1 MEDDPFLSHFVRQ
14 ITLNE
19 IKMSQ
24 KTIDKIKSILKV
36 LYQTR
41 INRNSLESISFQG
54 IPDECNGLRAFCWK
68 VLLGYLPEYTS
79 KWKATLDMNRKNYE
93 NYLHD
98 YFLPRFK
105 MAKQQKA
112 KKEASKNSDS
122 TLQKEEIKESEPS
135 GTNQAGTTKKKQ
147 LILESEGVDHP
158 LSREKNSTWNNYFK
172 DQELWED
179 IEKDTKRTRSE
190 MDFFQ
195 KPTQYPLKYINDVCI
210 REENDPPETHSTVLS
225 RILFIYGKLNPGV
238 GYVQGMNEV
247 VAPIYYCFCNDQNP
261 LFIGH
266 AEADTF
272 FCFTHLMGDIQDG
285 FVKKLDNTEVG
296 IQARIKNLNELLK
309 KIDKQLWT
317 HLEKHNV
324 NPQFYS
330 LRWLMLLLTQ
340 EFEMIEVFRLWDSL
354 LSHPKRL
361 DYLNYVCLAMMEGV
375 RDKLIEEDEFA
386 TLMETLQKETNVD
399 LERIL
404 ATSFRLYKQYSKP
417 EDMVYHIVFPS

>member
-14 ITLNE
+14 TSQNE

-24 KTIDKIKSILKV
+24 KTIDRIKTILKV
-36 LYQTR
+36 LHQSK
-41 INRNSLESISFQG
+41 INKNSLESICFQG

-68 VLLGYLPEYTS
+68 LLLGYLPDYS
-79 KWKATLDMNRKNYE
+79 AKWKSTLDTNRKNYE
-93 NYLHD
+93 NYLQD
-98 YFLPRFK
+98 YFLPRYK

-112 KKEASKNSDS
+112 KKEASKTSESSNS
-122 TLQKEEIKESEPS
+122 KEEVKETEGSTTS
-135 GTNQAGTTKKKQ
+135 QTDNTKKKKF
-147 LILESEGVDHP
+147 ILEFEKVDHP
-158 LSREKNSTWNNYFK
+158 LSKEKNSTWNSYFK

-179 IEKDTKRTRSE
+179 IEKDTRRTRSE

-195 KPTQYPLKYINDVCI
+195 RPTQYPLKYINDVLI
-210 REENDPPETHSTVLS
+210 KDENESAESHSTVLS

-247 VAPIYYCFCNDQNP
+247 VAPIYYCFCYDQNP
-261 LFIGH
+261 LFVGH

-285 FVKKLDNTEVG
+285 FVKRLDNTEVG

-309 KIDKQLWT
+309 KIDKQLWA

-340 EFEMIEVFRLWDSL
+340 EFEMSEVFRLWDCL
-354 LSHPKRL
+354 ISHSKRL
-361 DYLNYVCLAMMEGV
+361 DYVNYVCIAMIEGV
-375 RDKLIEEDEFA
+375 RDKLIQDDEFA
-386 TLMETLQKETNVD
+386 TLMETLQKGTNSD

-404 ATSFRLYKQYSKP
+404 ATAFRLYKQYAKT
-417 EDMVYHIVFPS
+417 EDLIYHIVFPS